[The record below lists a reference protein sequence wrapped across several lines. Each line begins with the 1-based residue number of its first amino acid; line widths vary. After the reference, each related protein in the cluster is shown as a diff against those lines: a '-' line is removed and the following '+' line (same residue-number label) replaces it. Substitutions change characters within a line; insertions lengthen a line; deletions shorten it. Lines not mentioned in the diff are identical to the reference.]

1 METGI
6 QIVNRISLT
15 ILQCHLSISAWQPP
29 RDEGGRTDITYR
41 VASIFPTHRAA
52 KLVYTPAQDEIH
64 STFVRVQGVEPNTE
78 YKFRVYSQN
87 GVSKVSYFGLREES
101 EVAGFLRSFTY
112 TNDGLF

>member
-1 METGI
+1 MFY
-6 QIVNRISLT
+6 LF
-15 ILQCHLSISAWQPP
+15 LAWQPP

-41 VASIFPTHRAA
+41 VACIFPTHRAA

-87 GVSKVSYFGLREES
+87 GVSKVKDFGYNLS
-101 EVAGFLRSFTY
+101 KYMTIY
-112 TNDGLF
+112 KLFKYNKN

>member
-1 METGI
+1 M
-6 QIVNRISLT
+6 SLT
-15 ILQCHLSISAWQPP
+15 ILQFFYISAWQPP

-87 GVSKVSYFGLREES
+87 GVSKVSCFGSKKNPKLR
-101 EVAGFLRSFTY
+101 VFT
-112 TNDGLF
+112 